1 MKSSRKSI
9 NNEQQY
15 VRGRITSEKIFY
27 LNLNFNRI
35 ASHCEYVWHREFKKM
50 LSYGNFTNLN
60 EKITINHNYRFPG
73 CADRWNSKAKCW
85 VLNFFFVYLLLNV
98 SEALEKICS
107 EKKNKE
113 GWKEWR
119 RRRRENGRKRKIK
132 LRFSLRFIFFIRSLL
147 FIELSNRD
155 NETTMKL
162 IEINLKFFPLN
173 FIFFVLWFVV
183 GQWKQE
189 KKSGNVEN
197 ENYKRKTTKKNFLQ
211 LFILLEYKLEN
222 GNDGKKMKGMMK
234 M

>member
-107 EKKNKE
+107 EKKIKRGEKNEEEEEKME
-113 GWKEWR
+113 GKGKSNWDFPW
-119 RRRRENGRKRKIK
+119 G
-132 LRFSLRFIFFIRSLL
+132 LFFLIRSLL

-197 ENYKRKTTKKNFLQ
+197 ENYKRKTTKKTF
-211 LFILLEYKLEN
+211 FSFSFY
-222 GNDGKKMKGMMK
+222 
-234 M
+234 